1 MAKEGKNSL
10 ECPFDFELVCFALE
24 TTKLLS
30 QGDTLIQLKPE
41 QRTALR
47 ANVKQNQNSP

>member
-1 MAKEGKNSL
+1 MKIVAEVEKTDSL
-10 ECPFDFELVCFALE
+10 EFRVCFALE

-30 QGDTLIQLKPE
+30 QGDMLIQLKLE

-47 ANVKQNQNSP
+47 ANVD